1 MQDDR
6 EQLCATACLD
16 CSRPSSASTI
26 EESPETITVQDE
38 RAPLKRKSDEDLL
51 GNDQK
56 RRLVAVETES
66 ESSEKAIW
74 ALNNE
79 NKGSHEENGGEGKEI
94 CEPSEPDRRVIISTF
109 LLLLLLFS
117 LHCNFN

>member
-1 MQDDR
+1 MQDDS
-6 EQLCATACLD
+6 EQLCATAGLD

-26 EESPETITVQDE
+26 EESPEAITVQDE
-38 RAPLKRKSDEDLL
+38 RAPLKRKSDEDL

-56 RRLVAVETES
+56 RRLVAEETES

-79 NKGSHEENGGEGKEI
+79 LQNKGSHEENGGQGKEI
-94 CEPSEPDRRVIISTF
+94 CDPSEPDRRVIISTLVF
-109 LLLLLLFS
+109 FIIILSS
-117 LHCNFN
+117 LQF